1 MHSRKMTLLASVGAG
16 LEYYDFVIYGLLASY
31 IGKAFFPTDNHVV
44 ALLEAFSI
52 FALGYVARPIGGIIL
67 GNLGDKIGRKP
78 IFLLSLLLM
87 AFVTLLI
94 GLLPTYQHIGVWATV
109 GIIILRILQGI
120 AFGSEVPGTITF
132 VIEHTET
139 HQRGTNTGF
148 ALSSISL
155 GASLG
160 TGLIFVL
167 TEYLTPDQMLSFGWR
182 IPFILGGGLALVS
195 FYIRRKLLETPAFLA
210 YQHDAPKIKHQPI
223 VELLKYHPRLIM
235 VGISISLL
243 TACLIVLGISL
254 PPYVVQFYHDHP
266 DRIYLFFSLGYIF
279 SALILPGMGWIA
291 DKIGRVKQLAWT
303 AGLFIFAGMGL
314 FYLLHLHTLWALAV
328 FIIIFHIFVASLAN
342 CYLSTL
348 AEIFPTGI
356 RFSGTAFCY
365 NFIFCVAGFIPYVF
379 IKFSTVPQGMYYIY
393 IIFAGLSFL
402 TLVSALRLF
411 SQSPHRGALL
421 NK

>member
-1 MHSRKMTLLASVGAG
+1 MTLLASVGAG

-31 IGKAFFPTDNHVV
+31 IGKVFFPADNHVV

-52 FALGYVARPIGGIIL
+52 FALGYLVRPIGGIIL

-87 AFVTLLI
+87 AFATFMM
-94 GLLPTYQHIGVWATV
+94 GLLPTYHHIGIMATF
-109 GIIILRILQGI
+109 GLIILRILQGI

-132 VIEHTET
+132 VIEHTKT

-167 TEYLTPDQMLSFGWR
+167 TEYLTPEQILSFGWR

-210 YQHDAPKIKHQPI
+210 YQQDATQIKHQPM
-223 VELLKYHPRLIM
+223 VELLRFHPKLILL
-235 VGISISLL
+235 GISISLFS
-243 TACLIVLGISL
+243 ACLIVLGISL
-254 PPYVVQFYHDHP
+254 PPYVVQIYHDHP
-266 DRIYLFFSLGYIF
+266 DRIYLLFSLGYIF

-303 AGLFIFAGMGL
+303 AGIFIFAGIGL
-314 FYLLHLHTLWALAV
+314 FSLLSIHTFWALAV
-328 FIIIFHIFVASLAN
+328 FIIIFHVFVASLAN

-365 NFIFCVAGFIPYVF
+365 NFIFCIAGFIPYIF
-379 IKFSTVPQGMYYIY
+379 IKFSTIPKGIY
-393 IIFAGLSFL
+393 FIYAVFAVLSAL
-402 TLVSALRLF
+402 TLLTSLRLLARK
-411 SQSPHRGALL
+411 S
-421 NK
+421 